1 MNTVNTISENDYKQ
15 FYKWWEFWRWTPPA
29 KELLP
34 YNGLGGLKITDE
46 NGIDICVGFLYETN
60 SGIAWIEFI
69 VSNPEIKNAE
79 IRSQGRKELI
89 RYLTLLA
96 ENKGFKVVF
105 SSLANEQLINEFHEN
120 GYSVSKD
127 KTKELTIK
135 F

>member
-1 MNTVNTISENDYKQ
+1 
-15 FYKWWEFWRWTPPA
+15 
-29 KELLP
+29 LLP